1 MKQLHNAECLLGTG
15 SDGTRYTPAVSY
27 HNPIARDRFTTQSAT
42 EDKFA
47 REVDKLRVLTCFL
60 RCRCDAGLALAVQR
74 YAREHGISV
83 ALTMRMALISW
94 CDRTGYLR
102 AAQKAVQR
110 NSDAAMKEL
119 RRLYRT

>member
-1 MKQLHNAECLLGTG
+1 MQNVFWERTAMGQAAHTQV
-15 SDGTRYTPAVSY
+15 T
-27 HNPIARDRFTTQSAT
+27 NPTHCPQAMHDANTKT
-42 EDKFA
+42 EDKSA
-47 REVDKLRVLTCFL
+47 QEVDKMRVLTCFL

>member
-1 MKQLHNAECLLGTG
+1 MGHATHPQSAITIPL
-15 SDGTRYTPAVSY
+15 PVIVS
-27 HNPIARDRFTTQSAT
+27 RRTAT

-47 REVDKLRVLTCFL
+47 REVEKLRILTCFL

-102 AAQKAVQR
+102 AAQTAVQR

>member
-1 MKQLHNAECLLGTG
+1 MKQLYNAECLLGTG
-15 SDGTRYTPAVSY
+15 SDGSGSAHAGNKP
-27 HNPIARDRFTTQSAT
+27 NPLPPSCARRKDKT

-47 REVDKLRVLTCFL
+47 REVDKLRILTCFL

-110 NSDAAMKEL
+110 NTDAAMKEL